1 MKFIKD
7 VQESDARTTTLY
19 VPMEPSPWLA
29 IMHVH
34 NKENDTT
41 AIIFEANMI
50 IDQMVPD
57 YKVVNGKQTNQIIQR
72 QMKKPYQVVVT
83 SPEAIEQFVTLAESN
98 LAN

>member
-7 VQESDARTTTLY
+7 VQDNDERTTTLY

-29 IMHVH
+29 IMLVH
-34 NKENDTT
+34 NKEADTK

-83 SPEAIEQFVTLAESN
+83 SSESIEQFTSFAESN
-98 LAN
+98 LI

>member
-7 VQESDARTTTLY
+7 VQDSPERTTTLY
-19 VPMEPSPWLA
+19 VPVEPSSWLA

-34 NKENDTT
+34 NKETDTK

-57 YKVVNGKQTNQIIQR
+57 YKVVNGKQTNQLIQR

-83 SPEAIEQFVTLAESN
+83 SPESIEQFMSFAESN
-98 LAN
+98 LI